1 MCIFFVHFWHENK
14 VLPSTHLPFMVFI
27 TGVNG
32 LVGSFVAREFLRH
45 GHAVRALRRPDSDLG
60 LLQDIAG
67 QIEWIEGDI
76 LDVPLLAQAIRPGDI
91 VVHSAAIVSYAPARQ
106 REMFRTNV
114 EGTAN
119 LVNVCLEKNV
129 KKFCFVSSVAALG
142 RGKDSVEIN
151 ENGQWQESSLNA
163 GYAKTKHLAEL
174 EVWRAAA
181 EGLRAVAVNPSVVL
195 GPGDLRRSST
205 QLFGYALAERKFYPA
220 GSVNY
225 VDARD
230 VASAVFLLAN
240 SEITGERFILNA
252 GTVSYRDL
260 LAQIA
265 RRFGKRPPPWLA
277 RPWMAQVA
285 WRMEKLK
292 TLFTRH
298 EPLITRETARL
309 SQSHYVFRNDKIKKE
324 LGFTFRTLD
333 ESLDWTCAGL
343 KGSLPQRHPKEKV

>member
-1 MCIFFVHFWHENK
+1 MMPK
-14 VLPSTHLPFMVFI
+14 PQTTHSNMVFI
-27 TGVNG
+27 TGANG
-32 LVGSFVAREFLRH
+32 LVGSFVAREFLEK
-45 GHAVRALRRPDSDLG
+45 GHSVRALRRPGSDMG
-60 LLQDIAG
+60 LLEDIAHR
-67 QIEWIEGDI
+67 IEWIEGDVF
-76 LDVPLLAQAIRPGDI
+76 DVPLLAQSIHKGDV
-91 VVHSAAIVSYAPARQ
+91 VVHSAAVVSYAPARQ

-119 LVNVCLEKNV
+119 LVNVCLQQGV

-142 RGKDSVEIN
+142 RGKNAVEID
-151 ENGQWQESSLNA
+151 ENGHWEESSLNA
-163 GYAKTKHLAEL
+163 NYAKTKHLAEL

-181 EGLRAVAVNPSVVL
+181 EGLPAVAVNPSVVL
-195 GPGDLRRSST
+195 GPGDWQRSST

-230 VASAVFLLAN
+230 VASAVFLLAD

-252 GTVSYRDL
+252 GTVPYRDL
-260 LAQIA
+260 LVQMA
-265 RRFGKRPPPWLA
+265 RRFGKRPPPWQA

-292 TLFTRH
+292 TLFTGG

-309 SQSHYVFRNDKIKKE
+309 SQTRYVFKNDKIKRQ

-333 ESLDWTCAGL
+333 QSLDWACAEL
-343 KGSLPQRHPKEKV
+343 MQKPPNPRRGS